1 MHLET
6 LKGSSRRDWALPRI
20 AHRDVLGLNK
30 GMPYVLIVDD
40 EEPIRNL
47 LRRQVAGL
55 GYRVRTASTAMG
67 ALELMGA
74 EPADMAL
81 IDLRMP
87 GRDGLWLT
95 ERIHEKWRKTAVVI
109 ITAVDDITLIENN
122 KEIGV
127 VDYLRKPFDRESLR
141 QALERAAKAVEGPRA
156 EPD

>member
-1 MHLET
+1 M
-6 LKGSSRRDWALPRI
+6 
-20 AHRDVLGLNK
+20 AHCDMLGLNK

-55 GYRVRTASTAMG
+55 GYRVRTASTSME

-74 EPADMAL
+74 EPADIAL

-95 ERIHEKWRKTAVVI
+95 ERIHELWRKTVVVI

-122 KEIGV
+122 KKVVV

-141 QALERAAKAVEGPRA
+141 RSLERAAKAVEGSRA
-156 EPD
+156 DPD